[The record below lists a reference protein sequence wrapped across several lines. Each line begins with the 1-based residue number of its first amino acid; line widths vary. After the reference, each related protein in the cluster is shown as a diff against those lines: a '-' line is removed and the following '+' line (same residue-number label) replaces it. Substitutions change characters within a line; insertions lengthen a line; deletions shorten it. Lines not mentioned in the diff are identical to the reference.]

1 MEAHAPMYSRTY
13 GDYPKDYTLID
24 TSNPEMWGYL
34 GVNSQAE
41 LDALFLQMDLNNDGV
56 FDYNEICR
64 HFVHDSDWFCGG
76 DRIQWDKQEV
86 QPDFKK
92 HTPFEI
98 FWNQFDD
105 DHMSSDLSSVEMAN
119 WINAASGVDLF
130 EEMSADEVLA

>member
-1 MEAHAPMYSRTY
+1 MEARAPMYSRTY

-41 LDALFLQMDLNNDGV
+41 LDALFLQMDVNSDGV
-56 FDYNEICR
+56 FDYSEICR

-76 DRIQWDKQEV
+76 DRIAWDKQEV